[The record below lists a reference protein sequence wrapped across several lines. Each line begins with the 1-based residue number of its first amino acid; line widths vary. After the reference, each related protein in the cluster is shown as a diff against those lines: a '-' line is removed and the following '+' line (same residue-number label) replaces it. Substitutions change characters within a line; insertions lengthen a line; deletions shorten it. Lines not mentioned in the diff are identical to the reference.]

1 MIALLS
7 CFLIIIREV
16 DPEIS
21 CSTLWEFH
29 TPNSMQLSEKRNGFS
44 QIFVPLP
51 ESASNFKHFE
61 KKMIIKAN
69 VFPNL
74 QTVKNLLRDLS
85 KKRRFGTRFDSQ
97 HAKAYQILVKS
108 PWECFYFVFSS
119 FSLNLIWK
127 MSQLVLVEIFLMSV
141 KTLAADGKYFVQD
154 CENLPLPIQIQ
165 LSEK

>member
-97 HAKAYQILVKS
+97 HVKVYQILVKS
-108 PWECFYFVFSS
+108 P
-119 FSLNLIWK
+119 
-127 MSQLVLVEIFLMSV
+127 
-141 KTLAADGKYFVQD
+141 
-154 CENLPLPIQIQ
+154 
-165 LSEK
+165 